1 MELYIH
7 PNRVRITYSYVISYP
22 SKFRRLKEYGQVD
35 EGLILKLGLIS
46 FNLVGLNFKFIWVS
60 FHYEITSKMKK
71 KNDNW
76 VFFHECSFWYL
87 FHLI

>member
-46 FNLVGLNFKFIWVS
+46 FNLVGLNFKFI
-60 FHYEITSKMKK
+60 
-71 KNDNW
+71 
-76 VFFHECSFWYL
+76 
-87 FHLI
+87 